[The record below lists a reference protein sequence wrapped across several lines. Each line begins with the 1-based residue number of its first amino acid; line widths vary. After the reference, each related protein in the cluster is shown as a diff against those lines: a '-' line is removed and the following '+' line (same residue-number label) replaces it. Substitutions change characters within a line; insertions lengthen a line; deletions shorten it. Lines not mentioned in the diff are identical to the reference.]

1 MDIVL
6 KRTKRSRFAVDG
18 FITINGQRICDTTE
32 NVKNCLAC
40 ATYRISLRQMPFRVG
55 NGVHTLKKGHILVGE
70 ALVPGVVIHSLQ
82 HYDRLYERIKK
93 ASQRGTEILLTILQD

>member
-1 MDIVL
+1 M
-6 KRTKRSRFAVDG
+6 DG

-70 ALVPGVVIHSLQ
+70 ALVPGVVIVPQ
-82 HYDRLYERIKK
+82 MD
-93 ASQRGTEILLTILQD
+93 